1 MRSTDWLI
9 DCDQTREYAFI
20 CLLVWLSMRPI
31 NLLFGTAILI
41 GCCCCWV
48 TNKMKKQKR
57 YDTRTTTCPIL
68 CHPMDYNP
76 PGSFA
81 HGFPRQEFW
90 SRLPFPTSDPE
101 IKPVSPASLS
111 LVGRFFTT
119 EPLGKPFPGGP
130 TSFMKMATW
139 VTEVGKKGALWV
151 PNAHGKHPC
160 FLPQESSSDAAPL
173 SWFPSASVLSE
184 QAFCTVLVYRSKGLF
199 NSHYFHKG
207 KMIVC
212 VCAVASVMSDSV
224 LPYGL

>member
-1 MRSTDWLI
+1 MTSFSLCWNLQATWARKGYRGHSLGQLHIPNSWYPLSLGV
-9 DCDQTREYAFI
+9 CAMS
-20 CLLVWLSMRPI
+20 CL
-31 NLLFGTAILI
+31 T
-41 GCCCCWV
+41 
-48 TNKMKKQKR
+48 
-57 YDTRTTTCPIL
+57 L
-68 CHPMDYNP
+68 CNPMDYSP